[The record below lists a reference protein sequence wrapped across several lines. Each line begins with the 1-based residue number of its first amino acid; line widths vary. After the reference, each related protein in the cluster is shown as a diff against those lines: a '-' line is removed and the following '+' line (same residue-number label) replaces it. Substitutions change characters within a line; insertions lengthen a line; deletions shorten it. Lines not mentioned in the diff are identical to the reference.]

1 MRNLRGQISQKLW
14 TGLLQ
19 WNFEKLFFSMGVLS
33 MLYHHIWMT
42 LPLGLW
48 VFNIDVS
55 DVIYDVN
62 ERNIAKYTDKN
73 TTYFSKCRSVT
84 LKLFK

>member
-1 MRNLRGQISQKLW
+1 
-14 TGLLQ
+14 
-19 WNFEKLFFSMGVLS
+19 

-73 TTYFSKCRSVT
+73 TIYFSKCRSVT